1 MNHSFINSSIFKQFL
16 LSICI
21 LSFLSISSLSAQNK
35 GEKIDQYP
43 QCTNLAE
50 VQQAIGY
57 PKAAAKEGIEGK
69 VFVKVK
75 VDTEGKVVES
85 EILKGS
91 PTALAEGVE
100 PHINSLKFTPGQ
112 KDGKAVATMVT
123 IPFMFKLGE

>member
-1 MNHSFINSSIFKQFL
+1 MNYSLINSAICKQL
-16 LSICI
+16 LFSFFI
-21 LSFLSISSLSAQNK
+21 LSFFSLSTLSAQNK
-35 GEKIDQYP
+35 AEKIDQYP

-75 VDTEGKVVES
+75 VDTEGKVVSS

-91 PTALAEGVE
+91 PEALAESVE
-100 PHINSLKFTPGQ
+100 PHIKSLTFTPSQ
-112 KDGKAVATMVT
+112 KDGKAVATMLT